1 MNATWITLLVV
12 LGVLFTKIFTWYID
26 KPRRLAELR
35 RKENAMLDELRWAA
49 VHLDTRRMAVLEREL
64 MRLRRDIANLV

>member
-35 RKENAMLDELRWAA
+35 RKENAILDELRWAA